1 MQSWSRFSSN
11 DSDPTPDHVSSVPS
25 TGGEPGPYRATPC
38 PTCASRDAPAE
49 RRRERSRLP
58 VASLAAG
65 AVAGAV
71 LVGSVTALT
80 TPRLDAQAS
89 RLSSLERR
97 VTETELD
104 ARAFEGRI
112 DDHVSRIEATVST
125 NDRLVRSG
133 MDQLREQLAS
143 ERGAR
148 EHEERGFGVVE
159 ISPTEFLVARGVIL
173 GEQADLAGAAR
184 LIPSERDGVMIG
196 VRVFGVRPGT
206 LPARLGV
213 RNGDTLVSINGV
225 SLAGAPDIERL
236 LSIARDSTAAE
247 LVILRRGELVRLRY
261 TVIG

>member
-11 DSDPTPDHVSSVPS
+11 DSDPTPDHAPSVPS

-38 PTCASRDAPAE
+38 PTCASRGAPVE
-49 RRRERSRLP
+49 RRRERSRVP

-104 ARAFEGRI
+104 ARAFEGRV
-112 DDHVSRIEATVST
+112 DDHVARLEATVGT
-125 NDRLVRSG
+125 NDRLARSA
-133 MDQLREQLAS
+133 MEHLRAEIAAEDRSREQDA
-143 ERGAR
+143 
-148 EHEERGFGVVE
+148 RGFEVVE
-159 ISPTEFLVARGVIL
+159 ISPTDYLVARSVIL
-173 GEQADLAGAAR
+173 DGQADLVSAAR

-213 RNGDTLVSINGV
+213 RNGDTLVSLNGV
-225 SLAGAPDIERL
+225 SFAGSPDVERL
-236 LSIARDSTAAE
+236 MAIAQDSTAAE
-247 LVILRRGELVRLRY
+247 LVVLRRGELVRLRY
-261 TVIG
+261 TVVG